1 MNDQTKGFLIT
12 IIGVLFIVPDSLFI
26 RVIEADTL
34 TIAFWRNTLS
44 GLVLCLAYLMLGGT
58 KPFKQAFN
66 AGRPA
71 WIYMFF
77 IGFTGIL
84 FVMAIQNTSVA
95 NTVFILATM
104 PVFAAFFSWLSLGE
118 RISQRMI
125 WTIFF
130 VIIGI
135 GVIAAGSGH
144 TENAHL
150 FGDIIALIAA
160 ANFAIALTA
169 ARRAKSVSLVPLAA
183 IAYIISGIVV
193 IPFTDVFD
201 FPAHQWW
208 IIGLHG
214 ALFTTISM
222 AFLTLGPRYITSAEV
237 ALLILLESVLAPIL
251 VWLVIGEDP
260 GLWTLIGGAIIIS
273 VLFISN
279 MIVLMRKKPK

>member
-26 RVIEADTL
+26 RLIDANTL
-34 TIAFWRNTLS
+34 TIAFWRNSLS
-44 GLVLCLAYLMLGGT
+44 GVVMCLAYLMTGGLT
-58 KPFKQAFN
+58 PFKQAMN
-66 AGRPA
+66 AGKPA

-77 IGFTGIL
+77 VGFTGIL

-95 NTVFILATM
+95 NTVFILASM
-104 PVFAAFFSWLSLGE
+104 PIFAAFFSWLALGE

-125 WTIFF
+125 WTILF

-135 GVIAAGSGH
+135 GIIANGSGH
-144 TENAHL
+144 NENAHI

-193 IPFTDVFD
+193 IPFTDIFD
-201 FPAHQWW
+201 FPSHQWW

-214 ALFTTISM
+214 AVFTAISM

-237 ALLILLESVLAPIL
+237 ALLVLLESVLAPIL
-251 VWLVIGEDP
+251 VWIVIGEDP
-260 GLWTLIGGAIIIS
+260 GVWTLIGGVIIIS

-279 MIVLMRKKPK
+279 VIVLMRKKT

>member
-26 RVIEADTL
+26 RLIEADTL

-44 GLVLCLAYLMLGGT
+44 GIVMCLAYLMIGGFT
-58 KPFKQAFN
+58 PFKQAMN
-66 AGRPA
+66 AGKPA

-77 IGFTGIL
+77 VGFTGIL

-95 NTVFILATM
+95 NTVFILASM
-104 PVFAAFFSWLSLGE
+104 PIFAAFFSWLALGE
-118 RISQRMI
+118 CISQRMI
-125 WTIFF
+125 WTILF

-135 GVIAAGSGH
+135 GIIANGSGH
-144 TENAHL
+144 NENAHI

-183 IAYIISGIVV
+183 IAYIISGIAV
-193 IPFTDVFD
+193 IPFTDIFD
-201 FPAHQWW
+201 FPSHQWW

-214 ALFTTISM
+214 AVFTAISM

-237 ALLILLESVLAPIL
+237 SLLILLESVLAPLL

-260 GLWTLIGGAIIIS
+260 GIWTLIGGAIIIS

-279 MIVLMRKKPK
+279 IIVLMRKKP